1 MNGGGRI
8 PSAPRERPGPPE
20 SERRVSKA
28 SLNPFTVGGTDMPP
42 NLLLM
47 AKLVAVCFLVS
58 GQWAALPQ
66 PFLPLVSILD
76 DLGSAATAGVVLKT
90 AFLVAAALLLTN
102 RTPRLV
108 SLALGLVIFV
118 GMLASRNYI
127 ENNRFFVVLL
137 FVLAGLSN
145 RQLGGRLVQLQLVVL
160 YFGAALNKLL
170 DIDWRSGQYFE
181 HLPSGTDLAGVYSR
195 LTGLFPE
202 LLLSAVLAWAVIATE
217 VALATA
223 FLLRRLVWVA
233 VWLGAAYHTSLV
245 LVTGRTFGMF
255 WYAAT
260 ASYFAFAEV
269 PARLHVTPGSRA
281 GSVWATLR
289 RPLRFLDTEHQVSW
303 GPPSG
308 SRLAVTSGLTSYFG
322 FAALMRLAIAL
333 APVLFAGYIL
343 AALPMLNHRAVA
355 AGVMVLLIALA
366 VSVTRAGIRRGVE
379 AGDKRSTLTRL
390 LLGSLRGDDGVN

>member
-1 MNGGGRI
+1 M
-8 PSAPRERPGPPE
+8 
-20 SERRVSKA
+20 SKA
-28 SLNPFTVGGTDMPP
+28 SLNPFTVSGTDMPP

-47 AKLVAVCFLVS
+47 AKLVAVCFLIS

-66 PFLPLVSILD
+66 PFLPLVSDLD
-76 DLGSAATAGVVLKT
+76 DLGSPTTAEVVLK
-90 AFLVAAALLLTN
+90 ASFVVAAALLLTN
-102 RTPRLV
+102 RTPRLASV
-108 SLALGLVIFV
+108 ALGIVIFV

-137 FVLAGLSN
+137 FVLAGLSS
-145 RQLGGRLVQLQLVVL
+145 RQIGGRLVQLQLVVL

-181 HLPSGTDLAGVYSR
+181 HLASGTELAGVYSR

-202 LLLSAVLAWAVIATE
+202 LLLSAVMAWAVIATE
-217 VALATA
+217 FALAAA
-223 FLLRRLVWVA
+223 FLLRRFVWVA

-245 LVTGRTFGMF
+245 MVTGRTFGMF

-269 PARLHVTPGSRA
+269 PSRLHLTCGSRA
-281 GSVWATLR
+281 GSVWARLR

-303 GPPSG
+303 SPPSG
-308 SRLAVTSGLTSYFG
+308 SRLAVASGMTTYYG
-322 FAALMRLAIAL
+322 FAAVVRLVIGL
-333 APVLFAGYIL
+333 PPVLFAVYIL

-355 AGVMVLLIALA
+355 AGVMVVLIALA
-366 VSVTRAGIRRGVE
+366 VSVARAGIRPGSETADTRT
-379 AGDKRSTLTRL
+379 TLTRL
-390 LLGSLRGDDGVN
+390 FASLRRSDGVT